1 MRRTNLGFNMSTAG
15 DEKRGGYESPLE
27 KSVSETGS
35 NHGEEFDHDWTAEE
49 EKKLV

>member
-1 MRRTNLGFNMSTAG
+1 MSAVE

-27 KSVSETGS
+27 KTVSETAS
-35 NHGEEFDHDWTAEE
+35 NREDDSERDWTAEE

>member
-1 MRRTNLGFNMSTAG
+1 MSAVE

-27 KSVSETGS
+27 KSISESASGGEDGS
-35 NHGEEFDHDWTAEE
+35 ERDWTAEE